1 MASNNRTGPF
11 DGNIAHSF
19 LWPIKWLLSALAI
32 YIFLG
37 LLSIVVVLLW
47 ANFVWQNPIDASDI
61 LFKTEAARVLSMENL
76 HFGDFL
82 TTLVE
87 FTMRWTYWLFFKFTT
102 IHDATY
108 AYLAGYQVNDVD
120 FMFFKT
126 FIAKNV
132 HQIYVAMN
140 MNRVYGIRIG
150 YFLSSLPLFWLVYV
164 VALTDGLTERYIRR
178 ACAGRESADMN
189 KLGKLS
195 KLMFFATGVTLYLC
209 LPVPINPFW
218 LIAPLTL
225 IYAVGTRVQWQFYK
239 KYL

>member
-1 MASNNRTGPF
+1 
-11 DGNIAHSF
+11 
-19 LWPIKWLLSALAI
+19 
-32 YIFLG
+32 
-37 LLSIVVVLLW
+37 
-47 ANFVWQNPIDASDI
+47 
-61 LFKTEAARVLSMENL
+61 MENL

-108 AYLAGYQVNDVD
+108 AYLGGYQVNDVD

-150 YFLSSLPLFWLVYV
+150 YFLSSLPLFWLAYV

-218 LIAPLTL
+218 LIAPLTV